1 MARFKP
7 TGARKAGPQKKGK
20 GYIGCIILILAGFAL
35 VFWLMF
41 AVMRSGK

>member
-7 TGARKAGPQKKGK
+7 SGARKAKPEKTGK
-20 GYIGCIILILAGFAL
+20 GYIGCIIIILAAFAL
-35 VFWLMF
+35 VFWLLF